1 LKEEL
6 KKQKKI
12 NMEKIFNLIVN
23 GVGGQGVITLLTL
36 IDEAAMADGYDIRSS
51 ELHGLSQRGGSVQT
65 HIRFGKK
72 VNSPLIENGKADL
85 VISLEMLEALRQT
98 QIAGK
103 QTKFLINEFFLPL
116 QGAAISR
123 EEVESQLATLK
134 NEKHIVPAD
143 QICKEK
149 LQNEVVSSTFLFGYA
164 VAQNLIPISKEAALK
179 AIEKFPQKYIE
190 LNRNAFNLGYENK

>member
-1 LKEEL
+1 MDKT
-6 KKQKKI
+6 
-12 NMEKIFNLIVN
+12 FNLIVN

-36 IDEAAMADGYDIRSS
+36 IDEAAMADGYDVRSS

-65 HIRFGKK
+65 HVRFGKK

-98 QIAGK
+98 QTAGK

-123 EEVESQLATLK
+123 EEVENQLATLK
-134 NEKHIVPAD
+134 NEKHIVSAD
-143 QICKEK
+143 RICKEK

-164 VAQNLIPISKEAALK
+164 VAKNLIPISKEAALM
-179 AIEKFPQKYIE
+179 AIEKFPPKHIE
-190 LNRNAFNLGYENK
+190 LNRSAFNLGHENK